1 MSVGS
6 FPRTSRGK
14 LLTGSTVSISF
25 SAVACLWRPNRS
37 RYSASRKK
45 VMKLRRSFLT
55 MIRRDH
61 ARLNKVMIG
70 LQDTISFT
78 EMLELEVRDNDS
90 NLVRPERVE

>member
-1 MSVGS
+1 
-6 FPRTSRGK
+6 
-14 LLTGSTVSISF
+14 
-25 SAVACLWRPNRS
+25 
-37 RYSASRKK
+37 
-45 VMKLRRSFLT
+45 